1 MCFTVATREGHGP
14 WEILAQQWLSYV
26 TVICFMTTLGA
37 TKEHNKKYP
46 ELVGGCPFSL
56 QFRWEKIKPH
66 ASGDLLLKKCL
77 CLITRA

>member
-46 ELVGGCPFSL
+46 ELVVGLPFLPSI
-56 QFRWEKIKPH
+56 QMGKDK
-66 ASGDLLLKKCL
+66 ATCL
-77 CLITRA
+77 RGPLA